1 LNKLAILVA
10 GLALSVQPAAAQTLS
25 AVVDA
30 PRLIA
35 QEANSAITESAPDF
49 ADAGRSPQTE
59 TQVGECFEA
68 QACLTVP
75 SDNGR
80 SPELSQQIASWAHS
94 RPPAVP
100 FGPSLGLTSQE
111 QMESD
116 RRTDEAISDCLEN
129 CPPASLSRQ
138 WTDHV
143 PLNSANSG
151 SFWQQVGTVKYE
163 VAGFL
168 AFYSAMG
175 VKKLGQETQSFRFK
189 NEGWFGKNTASL
201 GVDKLAHAYN
211 AYMLSELLHH
221 AIHDRGNAPEGDALT
236 AAILATGL
244 TALNELS
251 DGIEKGGGYSMQDI
265 AMNLGGAGF
274 SLLRNSV
281 PGLKEKVAFKLEI
294 MPNREFYTF
303 SGKAHF
309 QQQRFFL
316 AFKGSGFEGL
326 KKTPLR
332 FLDLQLGYYASEFTL
347 ADRAAG
353 REPKRH
359 LFVGI
364 GLNLSELVFGRAKT
378 RLGKIGYEALD
389 YFQPPYT
396 SLRADTT
403 GRVGW

>member
-1 LNKLAILVA
+1 VA
-10 GLALSVQPAAAQTLS
+10 ECL
-25 AVVDA
+25 
-30 PRLIA
+30 
-35 QEANSAITESAPDF
+35 EA
-49 ADAGRSPQTE
+49 R
-59 TQVGECFEA
+59 
-68 QACLTVP
+68 ACLPVL

-80 SPELSQQIASWAHS
+80 SPEFGQQIAGWTLS
-94 RPPAVP
+94 RPPIVLSGP
-100 FGPSLGLTSQE
+100 LPSLASQD

-116 RRTDEAISDCLEN
+116 RQTDKAVGDCLEN
-129 CPPASLSRQ
+129 CSPASLTRR

-143 PLNSANSG
+143 PENFPNSRG
-151 SFWQQVGTVKYE
+151 FWQQAGSVKYE

-175 VKKLGQETQSFRFK
+175 IKKLGQETQSFRFK
-189 NEGWFGKNTASL
+189 DEGWFGKNTASL

-211 AYMLSELLHH
+211 TYMLSELLHH

-236 AAILATGL
+236 AAVLATGL
-244 TALNELS
+244 AALNELS

-274 SLLRNSV
+274 SLLRNTL

-294 MPNREFYTF
+294 VPNREFYTF

-316 AFKGSGFEGL
+316 AFKGTGFEGL
-326 KKTPLR
+326 RKTPLR
-332 FLDLQLGYYASEFTL
+332 FLDLQLGYYASDFTL
-347 ADRAAG
+347 TDRAAG
-353 REPKRH
+353 REPKRR

-364 GLNLSELVFGRAKT
+364 GLNLSELVFGRTTT
-378 RLGKIGYEALD
+378 RLGRIGYETLD
-389 YFQPPYT
+389 YFQLPYT
-396 SLRADTT
+396 SLRADTS